1 MIQLSKQAL
10 LILAL
15 ILVPSLLVIGIHW
28 GDTGLFFKAVFL
40 AGSTAAV
47 FVGRWLYNRNK
58 NIDLFL
64 DVGVALVA
72 AALIFK
78 IYPGEFFD
86 DAGFVLRYLENF
98 KDGFFYAYNS
108 TDGPVFGIS
117 SAFQG
122 LVNGAICATGL
133 WLPEQALRR
142 TAFIGLVVLIFFLIR
157 IVRGNTK
164 SNIEF
169 LIWTGI
175 IIVSSKFF
183 LNVMKAGLE
192 TPMHIAVV
200 TGAFWAY
207 YEKRTRLMWFLLALA
222 AISKLDAVPLVVI
235 TALFWLIENHKQWW
249 PLRLNSKAVRDIL
262 TFAVVPVITWIA
274 AATYFFG
281 SPLPQSAYAKIHYHF
296 HPDDNWFPFFVRY
309 AKDDFYFPVL
319 WITLISSLIMLVFAY
334 VRRHQESLVNM
345 LRNLLPGASFIGTMV
360 LYYFYNPG
368 ERMMWYYALPDIL
381 LLLQLVL
388 SLSFLLRMID
398 HVWIRSGTTFVTGF
412 ALFLFLF
419 PDVYGGKW
427 WLDEY
432 LNTVEYER
440 ATIGRYI
447 EQRVPD
453 HDTVMVWHGLPGR
466 YTKGYVLDMSGL
478 NSKLVTKYERNSAQI
493 LKEFRPNY
501 TVNHQFYDYTEVVKH
516 PPYSL
521 DTMFYDIT
529 AYGHPS
535 WQIYKRLDGNVKR
548 EFPIMMS
555 EPNVWAGESEKTE
568 YVFRVKGPQM
578 TLAFHDDAPLVAFA
592 CGIEKQDQPMILH
605 MELFIGDSLIE
616 TSEFNVDTRERKHP
630 DEPKKV
636 QALRWNFNNPIA
648 PPTEAHIKYKLSKGD
663 GSFVIVDPAI
673 IQRF

>member
-1 MIQLSKQAL
+1 MIQLSKQTL

-15 ILVPSLLVIGIHW
+15 ILAPALLVIGFHW
-28 GDTGLFFKAVFL
+28 GDTSLFFKAVFL
-40 AGSTAAV
+40 AVSAAAV
-47 FVGRWLYNRNK
+47 FAGKWLYNRSK
-58 NIDLFL
+58 NL
-64 DVGVALVA
+64 DILLDAGVALAA

-78 IYPGEFFD
+78 VYPGEFFD
-86 DAGFVLRYLENF
+86 DAGFVMRYMENF
-98 KDGFFYAYNS
+98 KEGFFYAYNS

-122 LVNGAICATGL
+122 LVNGAICATGM

-142 TAFIGLVVLIFFLIR
+142 TAFIGLVVLIYFLIR
-157 IVRGNTK
+157 IIRGNTK

-175 IIVSSKFF
+175 ILVSSKFF

-192 TPMHIAVV
+192 SPMHIAVV

-235 TALFWLIENHKQWW
+235 TGLFWLIENRNEWW
-249 PLRLNSKAVRDIL
+249 PLRLNSKAIRDIL
-262 TFAVVPVITWIA
+262 TFAVVPVVTWIA

-296 HPDDNWFPFFVRY
+296 HPDDYWFPFFVRY
-309 AKDDFYFPVL
+309 AKDDFYLPVL

-334 VRRHQESLVNM
+334 VRRHQESLGNT
-345 LRNLLPGASFIGTMV
+345 LRYLLPGASFIGTMI
-360 LYYFYNPG
+360 LYYFYNP
-368 ERMMWYYALPDIL
+368 
-381 LLLQLVL
+381 
-388 SLSFLLRMID
+388 
-398 HVWIRSGTTFVTGF
+398 
-412 ALFLFLF
+412 LF

-432 LNTVEYER
+432 LSTVEYER

-447 EQRVPD
+447 EQRVSEQ
-453 HDTVMVWHGLPGR
+453 DTVMVWHGLPGR

-478 NSKLVTKYERNSAQI
+478 NSKLVTKYERNSARI

-548 EFPIMMS
+548 EFPIMIS
-555 EPNVWAGESEKTE
+555 EPNVWAGESEKSE
-568 YVFRVKGPQM
+568 HVFRVKGTQI
-578 TLAFHDDAPLVAFA
+578 TLAFHDDEPLVAFA
-592 CGIEKQDQPMILH
+592 CGIEKHDQPLELQ

-616 TSEFNVDTRERKHP
+616 TKVFNVDTKERKHP
-630 DEPKKV
+630 DGPKKV
-636 QALRWNFNNPIA
+636 QALRWNFNNSIV
-648 PPTEAHIKYKLSKGD
+648 PPTETYIKYKLLKGD
-663 GSFVIVDPAI
+663 GSFVIVDPAV